1 MPLMTRKTYP
11 TVISAVLVTT
21 LVGCT
26 TLTTDRYE
34 ATALTR
40 YTWQV
45 AYSTDPSHERGQ
57 RFETF
62 ASTTLLNRNG
72 QKPVDAVT
80 GPDDRGLWWAA
91 LPPRPT
97 LDAIEQ
103 RQQAFEQPDTPQ
115 LIKQVDYRLR
125 FQREGKTVT
134 LPTNDDVYREAIKA
148 TRAGTPLSLT
158 LGLGEQTV
166 EKAEQR

>member
-1 MPLMTRKTYP
+1 MMTPKTYP
-11 TVISAVLVTT
+11 TVIGAVLVTT
-21 LVGCT
+21 LAGCT

-45 AYSTDPSHERGQ
+45 SYSTDPNHERGQ
-57 RFETF
+57 RFEAF

-97 LDAIEQ
+97 LAAIEQ
-103 RQQAFEQPDTPQ
+103 RQQTFEQPDTPQ
-115 LIKQVDYRLR
+115 LIKKVDYRLR
-125 FQREGKTVT
+125 FQRDGKTVT
-134 LPTNDDVYREAIKA
+134 LPTNYDVYREAVKA
-148 TRAGTPLSLT
+148 IRTGASLLLT

>member
-1 MPLMTRKTYP
+1 MTKNP
-11 TVISAVLVTT
+11 FDVVVGLALVTS
-21 LVGCT
+21 LAGCT
-26 TLTTDRYE
+26 TLTTDQYE
-34 ATALTR
+34 ATALMR

-45 AYSTDPSHERGQ
+45 SYSTDPTHVRGQ
-57 RFETF
+57 RFEAF

-72 QKPVDAVT
+72 QKPLDAVT

-103 RQQAFEQPDTPQ
+103 RQQALEKPDTPQ

-125 FQREGKTVT
+125 FQRDGAMVT
-134 LPTNDDVYREAIKA
+134 LPTNYDVYREAVKA
-148 TRAGTPLSLT
+148 TRVNGSLALT
-158 LGLGEQTV
+158 LGLGDRTV

>member
-1 MPLMTRKTYP
+1 MTQKTFN
-11 TVISAVLVTT
+11 TVIGAVLAAT
-21 LVGCT
+21 LAGCT
-26 TLTTDRYE
+26 TLTTEQYE

-45 AYSTDPSHERGQ
+45 SYSTDPTRARGQ
-57 RFETF
+57 RFEAF
-62 ASTTLLNRNG
+62 ASTTLLNQDG
-72 QKPVDAVT
+72 QKPINAVT

-97 LDAIEQ
+97 VDAIEQ
-103 RQQAFEQPDTPQ
+103 RQQPLEQPDTPQ

-125 FQREGKTVT
+125 FQRDGATIV
-134 LPTNDDVYREAIKA
+134 LPANYDVYREAVKA
-148 TRAGTPLSLT
+148 KRAGSSLALT